1 MKKTLAKG
9 RICPASYKTSLFQ
22 GILAGKGGKHM
33 NIRTL
38 RAWLTGVAMTLALL
52 MTSGVLAWQLTAP
65 VQAGGNAA
73 ASDSGEYLLVD
84 QAGQICIYSDGS
96 LISNTGIPVRA
107 LPELDRIA
115 LAQGIHAKGQRQLA
129 ALLEDFGG

>member
-1 MKKTLAKG
+1 
-9 RICPASYKTSLFQ
+9 
-22 GILAGKGGKHM
+22 M

-65 VQAGGNAA
+65 VQAGGSAA
-73 ASDSGEYLLVD
+73 AADNGEYLLVD

-96 LISNTGIPVRA
+96 LISNTGI
-107 LPELDRIA
+107 PELDRIA

-129 ALLEDFGG
+129 ALLEDFGA

>member
-1 MKKTLAKG
+1 
-9 RICPASYKTSLFQ
+9 
-22 GILAGKGGKHM
+22 M
-33 NIRTL
+33 NIRLL

-65 VQAGGNAA
+65 VRAGGSAA
-73 ASDSGEYLLVD
+73 AADNGEYLLVD
-84 QAGQICIYSDGS
+84 QAGQICIYSSGS

-129 ALLEDFGG
+129 ALLEDFKGRLLVAFGGEWSVGFLTKHNEGLILDDWLSV

>member
-1 MKKTLAKG
+1 
-9 RICPASYKTSLFQ
+9 
-22 GILAGKGGKHM
+22 M

-65 VQAGGNAA
+65 VQAGGSAA
-73 ASDSGEYLLVD
+73 AADNGEYLLVD

>member
-1 MKKTLAKG
+1 MSNAVIKPGFSRA
-9 RICPASYKTSLFQ
+9 YWQ
-22 GILAGKGGKHM
+22 GKGEWNM
-33 NIRTL
+33 NHRTL

-52 MTSGVLAWQLTAP
+52 MTCGVLAWQLTPAAY
-65 VQAGGNAA
+65 AGGNAA
-73 ASDSGEYLLVD
+73 AEDSGEYLLVD
-84 QAGQICIYSDGS
+84 QAGQICVYSGGS

>member
-1 MKKTLAKG
+1 M
-9 RICPASYKTSLFQ
+9 S
-22 GILAGKGGKHM
+22 
-33 NIRTL
+33 
-38 RAWLTGVAMTLALL
+38 
-52 MTSGVLAWQLTAP
+52 
-65 VQAGGNAA
+65 AA
-73 ASDSGEYLLVD
+73 AADNGEYLLVD

>member
-1 MKKTLAKG
+1 
-9 RICPASYKTSLFQ
+9 
-22 GILAGKGGKHM
+22 M
-33 NIRTL
+33 NIRLL

-65 VQAGGNAA
+65 VQAGGSAA
-73 ASDSGEYLLVD
+73 AADNGEYLLVD

-115 LAQGIHAKGQRQLA
+115 LAQGIHAKGQPAAGRPAGGLRRIAPQEFCISPLLFLPVLA
-129 ALLEDFGG
+129 TM

>member
-1 MKKTLAKG
+1 
-9 RICPASYKTSLFQ
+9 
-22 GILAGKGGKHM
+22 M
-33 NIRTL
+33 NIRLL

-65 VQAGGNAA
+65 VRAGGSAA
-73 ASDSGEYLLVD
+73 AEDSGEYLLVD
-84 QAGQICIYSDGS
+84 QGGRVCVYSGGS

-129 ALLEDFGG
+129 ALLEDFGA

>member
-1 MKKTLAKG
+1 
-9 RICPASYKTSLFQ
+9 
-22 GILAGKGGKHM
+22 M

-52 MTSGVLAWQLTAP
+52 MTCGVLAWQLTPAAH
-65 VQAGGNAA
+65 AGGNAA
-73 ASDSGEYLLVD
+73 VEDSGEYLLVD
-84 QAGQICIYSDGS
+84 QAGQICVYSGGS

>member
-1 MKKTLAKG
+1 
-9 RICPASYKTSLFQ
+9 
-22 GILAGKGGKHM
+22 M
-33 NIRTL
+33 NIRLL

-65 VQAGGNAA
+65 VRAGGSTAA
-73 ASDSGEYLLVD
+73 ADNGEYLLVD
-84 QAGQICIYSDGS
+84 QAGQICIYSGGS

-129 ALLEDFGG
+129 ALLEDFGA

>member
-1 MKKTLAKG
+1 
-9 RICPASYKTSLFQ
+9 
-22 GILAGKGGKHM
+22 M
-33 NIRTL
+33 NIRLL

-73 ASDSGEYLLVD
+73 AADNGEYLLVD
-84 QAGQICIYSDGS
+84 QAGQICVYSDGS